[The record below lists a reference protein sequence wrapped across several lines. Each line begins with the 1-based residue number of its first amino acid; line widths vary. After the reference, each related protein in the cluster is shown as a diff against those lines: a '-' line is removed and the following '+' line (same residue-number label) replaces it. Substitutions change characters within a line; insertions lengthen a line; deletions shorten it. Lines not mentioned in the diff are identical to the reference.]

1 MEVAET
7 LAPYVFTTHIKDMA
21 VAMDARVLLMSE
33 VPLGRGMLDLRSMV
47 ALCLQHNPGIRFHL
61 EMITRDPLPIPVFTD
76 KYWAAMPT
84 VPGRDLAH
92 TLRTLRD
99 TKWSQPLPRYGQRS
113 PDQQLKAEDEN
124 VKRCLAYAV
133 EKLNL

>member
-1 MEVAET
+1 
-7 LAPYVFTTHIKDMA
+7 
-21 VAMDARVLLMSE
+21 
-33 VPLGRGMLDLRSMV
+33 
-47 ALCLQHNPGIRFHL
+47 
-61 EMITRDPLPIPVFTD
+61 
-76 KYWAAMPT
+76 MPT